1 MADYELFQI
10 ELTKQYGKNEWRDD
24 IKKVEKF
31 F

>member
-24 IKKVEKF
+24 IKRVNPI
-31 F
+31 